1 MSDHPKPCIRQQE
14 LIEKVQVHLIRISE
28 LAHAI
33 AAALGNGNEN
43 LAAQLDKQVESEFGL
58 RNAHWGP
65 CTNTG

>member
-43 LAAQLDKQVESEFGL
+43 LV
-58 RNAHWGP
+58 
-65 CTNTG
+65 